1 MVCDLTAMDLANASL
16 LDEATAAS
24 RAMVMLYNSRD
35 RQKKK
40 TNCKRFFV
48 SSDCFPQTI
57 SLAETRSNLIIEL
70 VISSINEVEIDEKL
84 FSSILQYPNK
94 NGAVL
99 DNSGFISKL
108 KKNLMLE

>member
-24 RAMVMLYNSRD
+24 EAMVMLYNSRN

-40 TNCKRFFV
+40 SNCNKFFV

-57 SLAETRSNLIIEL
+57 SLLETRSEPLGIDL
-70 VISSINEVEIDEKL
+70 VISSTN
-84 FSSILQYPNK
+84 
-94 NGAVL
+94 
-99 DNSGFISKL
+99 
-108 KKNLMLE
+108 